1 MRALAEV
8 SAVLKPRLSMF
19 GYILRITFSDARTVV
34 LAAREHAGFVRD
46 DNRAERELCI
56 EVSCSVCTGAVQAD
70 SASGVPQPRLNML
83 H

>member
-19 GYILRITFSDARTVV
+19 GYTLGVTFSDARTVV

-46 DNRAERELCI
+46 DNPSECELCI
-56 EVSCSVCTGAVQAD
+56 EVSWSVCTGAV
-70 SASGVPQPRLNML
+70 
-83 H
+83 